1 MWLQASSPPKPLS
14 GSCHFYHDLRR
25 STKESGAVTID
36 GGALTAHLSYVSIF
50 CFSRIALALGL
61 ILDWLDPSTASL
73 PASSLLVFGVPASG
87 WEKAK
92 LFACEKAYH
101 GVSSHRNTFVQ
112 DLYWIMLRQ
121 HLLQL
126 NPSETSPC
134 IIYAF
139 ASRLSLET
147 RNDERGNCTKS
158 PKKTAEAYLLLSIW
172 LLCGPLRGPGMGSLL
187 HMF

>member
-36 GGALTAHLSYVSIF
+36 GGALTAHLSYVSYLLLLTHSTGVGINT
-50 CFSRIALALGL
+50 RLAGPEHG
-61 ILDWLDPSTASL
+61 I
-73 PASSLLVFGVPASG
+73 ASSIITIGIWRSSIWMG
-87 WEKAK
+87 KAK
-92 LFACEKAYH
+92 LFPCEKAYH